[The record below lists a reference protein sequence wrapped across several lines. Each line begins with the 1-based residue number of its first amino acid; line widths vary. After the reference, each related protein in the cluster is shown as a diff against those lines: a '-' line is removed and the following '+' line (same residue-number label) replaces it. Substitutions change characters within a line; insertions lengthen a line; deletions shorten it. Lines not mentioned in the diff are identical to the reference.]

1 MSTTSV
7 RLDNDLQ
14 DKLDTTADKL
24 KRTKGWIINEALR
37 QYLEREERKQR
48 MFEETQEAIADLE
61 ASRIISGEEVMQW
74 LETWGSISEKDAPKV

>member
-7 RLDNDLQ
+7 RLDDDLQ

-74 LETWGSISEKDAPKV
+74 LETWGSLSEKEAPKV

>member
-1 MSTTSV
+1 MKTTSV

-74 LETWGSISEKDAPKV
+74 LETWGSLAEKGAPKG

>member
-1 MSTTSV
+1 MSTTSI
-7 RLDNDLQ
+7 RLDDDLQ

-24 KRTKGWIINEALR
+24 KRTKGWIVNEALR
-37 QYLEREERKQR
+37 QYLEKEERKQR

-61 ASRIISGEEVMQW
+61 ASCIIPGEEVMQW